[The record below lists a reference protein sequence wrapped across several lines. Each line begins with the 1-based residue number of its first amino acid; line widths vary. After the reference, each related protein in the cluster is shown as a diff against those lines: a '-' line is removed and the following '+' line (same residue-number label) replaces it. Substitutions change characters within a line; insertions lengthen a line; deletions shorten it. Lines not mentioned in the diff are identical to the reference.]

1 MGNKDVKVHFPYHA
15 GARIV
20 SRTAGKISAALLH
33 KGQLSVRKFLCFLFM
48 LLLATTASAADTPVR
63 ILALGDSLTAGY
75 GLADLKDSFPA
86 QLEKALRAKGENV
99 SIIQGGV
106 SGDTTTGGR
115 SRLEWALGEKP
126 DAVIVALGGNDALRA
141 VDPAVT
147 LDSMD
152 AIVKRIKKDNLP
164 VLLAGMF
171 APPNLGKEYGT
182 RFAGVFAKVA
192 KDNDVLF
199 YPFFLEG
206 VAGIPTL
213 NQSDRIHP
221 NPEGVKVMVKGI
233 LPSVEKLVAQARE
246 RKAAK

>member
-1 MGNKDVKVHFPYHA
+1 MRKIFGLLFLMMIAA
-15 GARIV
+15 GPAP
-20 SRTAGKISAALLH
+20 A
-33 KGQLSVRKFLCFLFM
+33 F
-48 LLLATTASAADTPVR
+48 AADGPVR

-75 GLADLKDSFPA
+75 GLADLKDAFPA
-86 QLEKALRAKGENV
+86 QLEKALKDKGHNV
-99 SIIQGGV
+99 VIIQGGV

-164 VLLAGMF
+164 VLVAGMY
-171 APPNLGKEYGT
+171 APPNLGKDYGA
-182 RFAGVFAKVA
+182 RFAAAFAKVA
-192 KDNDVLF
+192 KDNDTLF

-206 VAGIPTL
+206 VAGVPAL
-213 NQSDRIHP
+213 NQPDRIHP
-221 NPEGVKVMVKGI
+221 TTDGVAVMVKGI
-233 LPSVEKLVAQARE
+233 LPLVEKLIGQARA
-246 RKAAK
+246 RQTAAK

>member
-1 MGNKDVKVHFPYHA
+1 MLVVGEAPA
-15 GARIV
+15 V
-20 SRTAGKISAALLH
+20 S
-33 KGQLSVRKFLCFLFM
+33 Q
-48 LLLATTASAADTPVR
+48 AADRPIR

-86 QLEKALRAKGENV
+86 QLEQALKAKGHNV
-99 SIIQGGV
+99 TLIQGGV

-115 SRLEWALGEKP
+115 SRVDWMLAEKP

-141 VDPAVT
+141 VDPTVT
-147 LDSMD
+147 QEAMD

-164 VLLAGMF
+164 VLVAGMY

-182 RFAGVFAKVA
+182 RFADAFSKVA
-192 KDNDVLF
+192 NDNGALF

-206 VAGIPTL
+206 VAGVPTL

-233 LPSVEKLVAQARE
+233 VPVVEHLIAQVRE
-246 RKAAK
+246 RQK

>member
-1 MGNKDVKVHFPYHA
+1 M
-15 GARIV
+15 
-20 SRTAGKISAALLH
+20 
-33 KGQLSVRKFLCFLFM
+33 RKLLCFVFVM
-48 LLLATTASAADTPVR
+48 MIAATAQAAERTTR

-75 GLADLKDSFPA
+75 GLTDLKQSFPA
-86 QLEKALRAKGENV
+86 QLEAALKAKGHDV
-99 SIIQGGV
+99 VIIQGGV

-147 LDSMD
+147 SEAMD
-152 AIVKRIKKDNLP
+152 AIVKRLKKDHLP
-164 VLLAGMF
+164 VLVAGMY

-182 RFAGVFAKVA
+182 RFAASFSKAA
-192 KDNDVLF
+192 KDNDALF

-213 NQSDRIHP
+213 NQADRIHP

-233 LPSVEKLVAQARE
+233 LPMVEKLIALAQG
-246 RKAAK
+246 AK